1 MKVKP
6 PLNLLDFKTTQFIGF
21 FLKNYNKKD
30 VMKRALPIAVKF
42 LHKGN
47 RELSRNMAPYLS
59 LAAIDNA
66 DLLSKHIQLI
76 IDSII
81 SGRFFKNSMK
91 RTLPLKVCRVL
102 FF

>member
-1 MKVKP
+1 
-6 PLNLLDFKTTQFIGF
+6 
-21 FLKNYNKKD
+21 
-30 VMKRALPIAVKF
+30 MKRALPVAVKF

-66 DLLSKHIQLI
+66 ELLSKHIQLI

-81 SGRFFKNSMK
+81 SGKFSEQYNFGNK
-91 RTLPLKVCRVL
+91 L
-102 FF
+102 

>member
-1 MKVKP
+1 MCNESKII
-6 PLNLLDFKTTQFIGF
+6 LFLDFC
-21 FLKNYNKKD
+21 LKNYNKKD

-81 SGRFFKNSMK
+81 SGKFLLFLWNPGW
-91 RTLPLKVCRVL
+91 PLTRGMCN
-102 FF
+102 F